1 MTILVGRGPMTF
13 VTICGIIVDEK
24 LLTDLGVTILVGRGP
39 TTFVTIC
46 GIIVDMLLLTRFR
59 SDDTS
64 R

>member
-1 MTILVGRGPMTF
+1 M
-13 VTICGIIVDEK
+13 
-24 LLTDLGVTILVGRGP
+24 ILVGRGP

-64 R
+64 G